1 MPAQTPISRRHA
13 IFACVALLVTV
24 VLCAAL
30 LTLAVLLHAPPAA
43 LPVLLVDCIGGPA
56 LAAHELARALQGLG
70 GEPARAGRPKASS
83 KPARRVAGTRR
94 SPRRASRPCSSGC
107 AGSTTSFRRQRTR
120 ST

>member
-43 LPVLLVDCIGGPA
+43 LPVLLVACIGGPA
-56 LAAHELARALQGLG
+56 LAAHELPHALQGLR
-70 GEPARAGRPKASS
+70 GEPPLAEEDEEDLLERL
-83 KPARRVAGTRR
+83 RRFLDELPETAH
-94 SPRRASRPCSSGC
+94 PLDL
-107 AGSTTSFRRQRTR
+107 
-120 ST
+120 